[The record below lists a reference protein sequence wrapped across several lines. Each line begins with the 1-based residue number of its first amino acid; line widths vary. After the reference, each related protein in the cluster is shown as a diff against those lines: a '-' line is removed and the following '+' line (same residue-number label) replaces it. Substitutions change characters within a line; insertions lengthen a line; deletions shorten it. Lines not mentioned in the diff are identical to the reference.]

1 MIADALAIMIL
12 VLVATLTATSSG
24 AWWSDTWET
33 AGQASQKVEF
43 VLDVT
48 NLLFTDVKL
57 FGRPVLHLSEE

>member
-1 MIADALAIMIL
+1 MITDALAIMIL

-43 VLDVT
+43 VSDVT
-48 NLLFTDVKL
+48 NFNNLVY
-57 FGRPVLHLSEE
+57 